1 MDSQQVYIE
10 DLKEVK
16 DEDLL
21 QLVGFKLGDEEY
33 AIDVLKIQEII
44 RLVEITSVPRTENYI
59 MGVMNLR
66 GKVIPVVDLRVRF
79 NLEKSD
85 FDKKTRIIVVR
96 FEKENIGFVVDE
108 VTQVVRI
115 NKSLI
120 EPTPPL
126 VGSVGQEYILG
137 ICKYNER
144 LIILL
149 DIDTLIYEDKGYE
162 SDLKKRFKGT
172 KGGGTPSGE
181 SYREKEIIMPQEVV
195 QEEVEHFAEETS
207 HFEEKFEKTV
217 SEEPIEEKVIEE
229 QKTEVATP
237 TDDID
242 ALIAMELAKREKET
256 EELIKK
262 KKSAPVQESI
272 EDILNDAVKQAEEKI
287 NHDAVHVDQSDL
299 DALIAMELA
308 KREKETEEMIRR
320 KKEAEKKNDLDAVD
334 AEKPHFVEVEE
345 GRDTKQSSTKENLS
359 IEVDSLAEIKELAR
373 KIIHGE
379 AKDISIDVKGEIGEI
394 VKLILNTKEKL
405 DNIEDSSEKV
415 PTVAKN
421 LEYINDTTEKATNN
435 LLQYSDELSNI
446 YTELSD
452 GFRDV
457 ERYIESKDISSAQR
471 KISELERIVEKAE
484 SLGFEILQALEFQDI
499 TEQKINKVIRNIEE
513 IGARLGSILGYVVA
527 NSTDESS
534 RVASQ
539 DEIDK
544 LLSDFGL
551 N

>member
-1 MDSQQVYIE
+1 MEAQQVYTE
-10 DLKEVK
+10 DLKELRE
-16 DEDLL
+16 EDQL

-44 RLVEITSVPRTENYI
+44 RLVEITAVPRTDNYI

-126 VGSVGQEYILG
+126 VGSIGQEYILG

-149 DIDTLIYEDKGYE
+149 DIDTLIYEDKNYE
-162 SDLKKRFKGT
+162 SDLKKKFKGS
-172 KGGGTPSGE
+172 KGGEGSGGPSKE
-181 SYREKEIIMPQEVV
+181 REEIHI
-195 QEEVEHFAEETS
+195 QEESKEASADNYEEAS
-207 HFEEKFEKTV
+207 AK
-217 SEEPIEEKVIEE
+217 SDIEPAQEKVINDSFIYKEE
-229 QKTEVATP
+229 NKQESIPAS
-237 TDDID
+237 DDID

-256 EELIKK
+256 EELIRKK
-262 KKSAPVQESI
+262 KADVSQENI

-287 NHDAVHVDQSDL
+287 NHDAVHVAQDDL

-308 KREKETEEMIRR
+308 KREKETEELIRR
-320 KKEAEKKNDLDAVD
+320 KKEAEKKNELIEEI
-334 AEKPHFVEVEE
+334 EKKSDTGIDEAFEEPKKVE
-345 GRDTKQSSTKENLS
+345 GKENLN

-379 AKDISIDVKGEIGEI
+379 AKDISIDVKGELGEI
-394 VKLILNTKEKL
+394 VKLILNAKEKL
-405 DNIEDSSEKV
+405 ENIEDSSEKV

-421 LEYINDTTEKATNN
+421 LEFINDTTEKATNN
-435 LLQYSDELSNI
+435 LLQCSDELSNI

-452 GFRDV
+452 GFRSV
-457 ERYIESKDISSAQR
+457 ERYVEAKDIPSALK
-471 KISELERIVEKAE
+471 KIDELEQFVVKAE
-484 SLGFEILQALEFQDI
+484 TLGFEILQSLEFQDI
-499 TEQKINKVIRNIEE
+499 TEQKINKVIKNIEE

-527 NSTDESS
+527 TSTDDSTK
-534 RVASQ
+534 VASQ

>member
-1 MDSQQVYIE
+1 MESQQLYIE
-10 DLKEVK
+10 DLKEAK
-16 DEDLL
+16 DEDML

-44 RLVEITSVPRTENYI
+44 RLVEITSVPRTDNYI

-108 VTQVVRI
+108 VTQVIRI
-115 NKSLI
+115 NKSMI

-126 VGSVGQEYILG
+126 VGSIGQEYILG
-137 ICKYNER
+137 ICKYNDR

-149 DIDTLIYEDKGYE
+149 DIDTLIYEDKGHE
-162 SDLKKRFKGT
+162 SELKKKFRPS
-172 KGGGTPSGE
+172 KGGSSSGGNTGDVEVQSPLKEEDEIQEEEE
-181 SYREKEIIMPQEVV
+181 SATIHESLQQDHVQDV
-195 QEEVEHFAEETS
+195 QEELPKE
-207 HFEEKFEKTV
+207 EEKHEA
-217 SEEPIEEKVIEE
+217 SGGI
-229 QKTEVATP
+229 
-237 TDDID
+237 DDID

-262 KKSAPVQESI
+262 KKSTPVQESI

-308 KREKETEEMIRR
+308 KREKETEEMIKR
-320 KKEAEKKNDLDAVD
+320 KKEQEKKNDIDNLSFESTADT
-334 AEKPHFVEVEE
+334 EGNVETLQE
-345 GRDTKQSSTKENLS
+345 GGSSKKENLE
-359 IEVDSLAEIKELAR
+359 IEVDSIAEIKELAR

-379 AKDISIDVKGEIGEI
+379 SKEISIDVKGEIGEI
-394 VKLILNTKEKL
+394 VKLIMNTKEKL
-405 DNIEDSSEKV
+405 DNIEDSTEKV

-421 LEYINDTTEKATNN
+421 LEFINDTTEKATSN
-435 LLQYSDELSNI
+435 LLQHSDELSNI
-446 YTELSD
+446 YNELSD
-452 GFRDV
+452 GFRDI
-457 ERYIESKDISSAQR
+457 ERYVESRDIKSALKRIE
-471 KISELERIVEKAE
+471 ELEKTIEKAE

-513 IGARLGSILGYVVA
+513 IGARLGSILGFVVSSA
-527 NSTDESS
+527 SDESS
-534 RVASQ
+534 KVASQ
-539 DEIDK
+539 EEIDK

>member
-162 SDLKKRFKGT
+162 SDLKKRFKGL
-172 KGGGTPSGE
+172 
-181 SYREKEIIMPQEVV
+181 RVV
-195 QEEVEHFAEETS
+195 
-207 HFEEKFEKTV
+207 
-217 SEEPIEEKVIEE
+217 EPLRVNL
-229 QKTEVATP
+229 T
-237 TDDID
+237 
-242 ALIAMELAKREKET
+242 
-256 EELIKK
+256 
-262 KKSAPVQESI
+262 
-272 EDILNDAVKQAEEKI
+272 
-287 NHDAVHVDQSDL
+287 
-299 DALIAMELA
+299 
-308 KREKETEEMIRR
+308 
-320 KKEAEKKNDLDAVD
+320 EKK
-334 AEKPHFVEVEE
+334 
-345 GRDTKQSSTKENLS
+345 R
-359 IEVDSLAEIKELAR
+359 
-373 KIIHGE
+373 
-379 AKDISIDVKGEIGEI
+379 
-394 VKLILNTKEKL
+394 
-405 DNIEDSSEKV
+405 
-415 PTVAKN
+415 
-421 LEYINDTTEKATNN
+421 
-435 LLQYSDELSNI
+435 LLCLK
-446 YTELSD
+446 
-452 GFRDV
+452 R
-457 ERYIESKDISSAQR
+457 
-471 KISELERIVEKAE
+471 
-484 SLGFEILQALEFQDI
+484 
-499 TEQKINKVIRNIEE
+499 
-513 IGARLGSILGYVVA
+513 
-527 NSTDESS
+527 
-534 RVASQ
+534 
-539 DEIDK
+539 
-544 LLSDFGL
+544 
-551 N
+551 

>member
-1 MDSQQVYIE
+1 MNAQQVYIE

-21 QLVGFKLGDEEY
+21 QLVGFKLGEEEY

-79 NLEKSD
+79 NLDKSD

-108 VTQVVRI
+108 VTQVIRI
-115 NKSLI
+115 NKTLI

-126 VGSVGQEYILG
+126 VGSIGQEYILG

-149 DIDTLIYEDKGYE
+149 DIDSLIYDDKNYE
-162 SDLKKRFKGT
+162 SDLKKKFTGS
-172 KGGGTPSGE
+172 KGGSSGNTTELTPE
-181 SYREKEIIMPQEVV
+181 RERFEPEYHVPTSSSL
-195 QEEVEHFAEETS
+195 EED
-207 HFEEKFEKTV
+207 
-217 SEEPIEEKVIEE
+217 IEEKDALETKQISKQELKSPTKTIIEE
-229 QKTEVATP
+229 IKEEKQFTDTTDTTE
-237 TDDID
+237 DID

-256 EELIKK
+256 EEINKK
-262 KKSAPVQESI
+262 KKSVQQESL

-287 NHDAVHVDQSDL
+287 NHEAVHVDQNDL

-320 KKEAEKKNDLDAVD
+320 KKEAEKKNETAIEE
-334 AEKPHFVEVEE
+334 EKKSESVEHQ
-345 GRDTKQSSTKENLS
+345 TLS
-359 IEVDSLAEIKELAR
+359 IEIDAISEIKEIAR

-379 AKDISIDVKGEIGEI
+379 AKDISIDVKGELGEI
-394 VKLILNTKEKL
+394 IKLILNTKEKI
-405 DNIEDSSEKV
+405 DNIENSSEKV
-415 PTVAKN
+415 PAVAKN
-421 LEYINDTTEKATNN
+421 LEFINETTEKATSN
-435 LLQYSDELSNI
+435 LLQHSDDLSSI
-446 YTELSD
+446 YTEISD
-452 GFRDV
+452 ALRDV
-457 ERYIESKDISSAQR
+457 ERFIESRDTSSAMK
-471 KISELERIVEKAE
+471 KIEHIEELVQKAE
-484 SLGFEILQALEFQDI
+484 ELGFDILQALEFQDI
-499 TEQKINKVIRNIEE
+499 TEQKINKVIKNIEE
-513 IGARLGSILGYVVA
+513 IGARLGSILGYVVTS
-527 NSTDESS
+527 STDEDSP
-534 RVASQ
+534 VASQ
-539 DEIDK
+539 EDIDK

>member
-1 MDSQQVYIE
+1 MESQQLYIE

-16 DEDLL
+16 DEDML

-115 NKSLI
+115 NKSMI

-126 VGSVGQEYILG
+126 VGSIGQEYILG
-137 ICKYNER
+137 ICKYDER

-149 DIDTLIYEDKGYE
+149 DIDTLIYEDKGHE
-162 SDLKKRFKGT
+162 SELKKKFKPS
-172 KGGGTPSGE
+172 KGGTSSGGSTGDVEVQAPIKEE
-181 SYREKEIIMPQEVV
+181 SQVEEESVPLHQSEQDFV
-195 QEEVEHFAEETS
+195 QDIEEELPKR
-207 HFEEKFEKTV
+207 EEKQEA
-217 SEEPIEEKVIEE
+217 SGGM
-229 QKTEVATP
+229 
-237 TDDID
+237 DDID

-262 KKSAPVQESI
+262 KKSNPVQESI

-287 NHDAVHVDQSDL
+287 NHDAVHVDQNDL

-320 KKEAEKKNDLDAVD
+320 KKEQEKKNDIDTPSFESNAD
-334 AEKPHFVEVEE
+334 TECNVETSVED
-345 GRDTKQSSTKENLS
+345 GSSKKENIN
-359 IEVDSLAEIKELAR
+359 IEVDSISEIKELAR

-379 AKDISIDVKGEIGEI
+379 SKEISIDVKGEIGEI
-394 VKLILNTKEKL
+394 IKLIMNTKERL
-405 DNIEDSSEKV
+405 DNIEESTEKV

-421 LEYINDTTEKATNN
+421 LEFINDTTEKATIN
-435 LLQYSDELSNI
+435 LLQHSDELSNI
-446 YTELSD
+446 YNELSD
-452 GFRDV
+452 GFRDI
-457 ERYIESKDISSAQR
+457 ERYVESRDIQSALKRIE
-471 KISELERIVEKAE
+471 ELEKTIEKAE

-513 IGARLGSILGYVVA
+513 IGARLGSILGYVV
-527 NSTDESS
+527 STASDESS
-534 RVASQ
+534 KVASQ